1 MFKVI
6 QFIKPNVTELN
17 KETDL
22 ILVSK
27 VTGGTKYFKNEGK
40 NQFYVI
46 MEVESFNEQNI
57 TKNVSVL
64 VSCST
69 QVNFTDNEANLT
81 CNINAQNYT
90 YENIYLLPFSL
101 LDLNSQIF
109 EVFIRKEIKAG
120 DDPINS
126 LV

>member
-1 MFKVI
+1 
-6 QFIKPNVTELN
+6 
-17 KETDL
+17 
-22 ILVSK
+22 
-27 VTGGTKYFKNEGK
+27 
-40 NQFYVI
+40 

-57 TKNVSVL
+57 TKNVSIL

-69 QVNFTDNEANLT
+69 QVNYTDNDANLT

-90 YENIYLLPFSL
+90 YENIYLLPYSL

-120 DDPINS
+120 DDPINPDPEPEPEPPKPTGYS
-126 LV
+126 YYLKYPLTLSIYLLL